1 MKPPSRGWSLGVP
14 INGFQKSVMSLKRI
28 NENDTLRNRN
38 RTKVKIKLST
48 AMVMEMVTELTV
60 VVLLVMFVVSAFT
73 YRSDDCRFVSSCRK
87 RGINVT

>member
-38 RTKVKIKLST
+38 RTKVKINLPT
-48 AMVMEMVTELTV
+48 VMVMEMVTELTV
-60 VVLLVMFVVSAFT
+60 VVLLVMFVVQWLARLPIDLMIVGLFPA
-73 YRSDDCRFVSSCRK
+73 VAK
-87 RGINVT
+87 EE